1 VEHHADLRAP
11 QPWRSAALIAATVAT
26 VELGLLVVLGIV
38 VFGKFFSGQVE
49 RATDPVTVAKAAVAQ
64 ADEAAGAG
72 GSTSAAQARPLL
84 DRGET
89 SVIVLNG
96 NGVAGAAAATADRIR
111 ARHYRIAATD
121 NAPRSDFARSL
132 VMYRPGYEREAKR
145 LAHDLDFSI
154 GRITP
159 LDGLHA
165 RALQGAHVAFIIG
178 AR

>member
-11 QPWRSAALIAATVAT
+11 QPWRSAALIAAAVAT
-26 VELGLLVVLGIV
+26 VELVLLVVLGIV

-64 ADEAAGAG
+64 ADEAAAAG
-72 GSTSAAQARPLL
+72 GGSAAQARPML

-145 LAHDLDFSI
+145 LALDLDFGI

-159 LDGLHA
+159 LDGLRA
-165 RALQGAHVAFIIG
+165 RALRGAHVAFIIG
-178 AR
+178 VR

>member
-1 VEHHADLRAP
+1 MEHHADLRAP
-11 QPWRSAALIAATVAT
+11 QPWRSAALIAAVVAT
-26 VELGLLVVLGIV
+26 VELGLLVVLGV
-38 VFGKFFSGQVE
+38 LVFGKFFSGQVE
-49 RATDPVTVAKAAVAQ
+49 RATDPVAVAQAAVAQ
-64 ADEAAGAG
+64 ADEAASAG
-72 GSTSAAQARPLL
+72 GGTAAPAKPML
-84 DRGET
+84 DRAET

-111 ARHYRIAATD
+111 ARYYRIAATD
-121 NAPRSDFARSL
+121 NAPRSDFTRSL

-145 LAHDLDFSI
+145 LAHDLDFGI

-159 LDGLHA
+159 LDGLRP